1 MAFQGCDSDE
11 EDEDSG
17 YENISKSLQKE
28 ETKSHN
34 SSNSNNY
41 IAQHMESMNYKSTGP
56 IMNFA
61 LDEISEEEADSPIEK
76 EIEATEDN

>member
-1 MAFQGCDSDE
+1 
-11 EDEDSG
+11 
-17 YENISKSLQKE
+17 
-28 ETKSHN
+28 
-34 SSNSNNY
+34 
-41 IAQHMESMNYKSTGP
+41 MNYKSTGP